1 MNPLLIALVISIA
14 AGAFGSLWYRN
25 EASEAVAAKE
35 TMRADLEGKVAKAER
50 ETREL
55 ETKYRAQEREWEVK
69 YRKVEA
75 DGQATLEVVVAARD
89 RAARTADRLQH
100 ATDLALNTLKRTGA
114 PEAPTAAADCSA
126 HEDAARVFADL
137 FGRARTRA
145 RIVGSVA
152 DEAHARSQACERA
165 DAIDR

>member
-14 AGAFGSLWYRN
+14 AGAFGTLHYRA
-25 EASEAVAAKE
+25 EAADANAEVDRVRRELSEKIAEVERRNRELTEEYRAKE
-35 TMRADLEGKVAKAER
+35 TKWRKDIEKVDS
-50 ETREL
+50 
-55 ETKYRAQEREWEVK
+55 
-69 YRKVEA
+69 
-75 DGQATLEVVVAARD
+75 DGQAKLEVVAAARD

-100 ATDLALNTLKRTGA
+100 ATDLALNTLKRTGTPA
-114 PEAPTAAADCSA
+114 APTVAADCSA